1 MPRKSKQQSTTVTA
15 PGQPYGIAGE
25 QQAAMNIVPLPD
37 TQIDPQMQNI
47 PTPSTSSPLGASP
60 DSNLEEDVNP
70 LANIIDAA
78 RNSPAPAGAAFSAP
92 TERPEES
99 VLARPPLPPAVPN
112 NAANIIRMIAQANGD
127 SSLNEIATN
136 VERLRY

>member
-1 MPRKSKQQSTTVTA
+1 MPRKSKQQSTVATS

-37 TQIDPQMQNI
+37 TQIMPEMQNGAM
-47 PTPSTSSPLGASP
+47 PSTSSPLGAAP
-60 DSNLEEDVNP
+60 DSDLESNVNP
-70 LANIIDAA
+70 LAGIIDAA
-78 RNSPAPAGAAFSAP
+78 RNSPAPAAPAFSAP

-99 VLARPPLPPAVPN
+99 IMARPPLPPTVPN
-112 NAANIIRMIAQANGD
+112 NTANIIRMIAQANGD
-127 SSLNEIATN
+127 SSLNEIAAN